1 MAQPSV
7 FPSSSS
13 MEQSLVRASMSEPL
27 STATRLPAYRSSP
40 AFSEIWTRV
49 RSAALSLP
57 CPCSI
62 LWPSTPTIAS
72 QYHSLLSRRWTKHPL
87 TLGHAFPATLKEI
100 SLNSWRLSCSSSSG
114 CAALP
119 LTSIPPH
126 AGGVMCR
133 SQSCQDLRSAI
144 TATKH
149 FGSLS
154 NVTLASSYWVR
165 RACTSA
171 AGSSVW
177 KQLPLACLHLRLKSA
192 KEVGLSLRSSPK
204 ACAAFATV

>member
-1 MAQPSV
+1 MGQG
-7 FPSSSS
+7 
-13 MEQSLVRASMSEPL
+13 LVRAFISVPL
-27 STATRLPAYRSSP
+27 STGTRLPAYRSSQ
-40 AFSEIWTRV
+40 AFSKTWIRR
-49 RSAALSLP
+49 RSVAPSSP

-62 LWPSTPTIAS
+62 LWHSTPTIAF
-72 QYHSLLSRRWTKHPL
+72 QYHSSLSRRWTKHPL

-100 SLNSWRLSCSSSSG
+100 SLNSWRLSCSSSSR

-119 LTSIPPH
+119 STFIPPH
-126 AGGVMCR
+126 AEGVMCR

-144 TATKH
+144 TETKH

-154 NVTLASSYWVR
+154 NVTPASSYWVR

-171 AGSSVW
+171 AASSVW